1 MSLLLRSKQIIFK
14 KDRIK
19 NAMLESVVEKSH
31 LQSLVEKS
39 YKLSCLKKNILNG
52 KQRKYRKYGNIF
64 RKIQ

>member
-31 LQSLVEKS
+31 L
-39 YKLSCLKKNILNG
+39 
-52 KQRKYRKYGNIF
+52 
-64 RKIQ
+64 